1 MSRVSVEQAAAV
13 RTREV
18 ELRVHGMTCAS
29 CAASIERKL
38 GQLGQLGS
46 VSAAVN
52 LVTERVRITA
62 PAGLRLRGF
71 RGTSVD

>member
-1 MSRVSVEQAAAV
+1 M
-13 RTREV
+13 REV

-29 CAASIERKL
+29 CASSIERKL
-38 GQLGQLGS
+38 GQLGQVGQLGP